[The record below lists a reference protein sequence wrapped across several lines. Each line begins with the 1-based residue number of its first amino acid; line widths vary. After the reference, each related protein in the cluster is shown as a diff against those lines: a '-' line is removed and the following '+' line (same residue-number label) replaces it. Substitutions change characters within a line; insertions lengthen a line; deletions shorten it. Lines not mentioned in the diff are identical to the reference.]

1 MIQMKEKTLASF
13 IQEAIDRARNN
24 GAAQLISWT
33 KKIEPLSMI
42 GAFKRTEHC
51 TENRL
56 FWTNSKQD
64 FILFGLGTA
73 TEVVAL
79 ENRFEQIEEKW
90 NELIESAL
98 IYNPYKKQ
106 GTGLTAIGG
115 MSFDPLE
122 AQGELWANFP
132 LSKLTVPKYLIMNEA
147 DEYYATFNRYVQAED
162 DVETVLAQ
170 INEVVNLLSTDL
182 DKSTLPKQEIE
193 KQNEKDPEAWK
204 ESVQKAVDTIK
215 AKKAQKIVL
224 ARELRLKLSDRVQV
238 SSLVEKLFITQPQ
251 SYIFAYEQGDDCFV
265 GASPERLVQ
274 VQGDELLSTCLAGT
288 AARGKDE
295 KEDKQI
301 ADAELVHNAKNR
313 EEHDHVVQMIKS
325 SISPFCHDIKIP
337 NQPTVL
343 TLRNLQHLYT
353 PVRAR
358 LNNGVSVFNLIE
370 VLHPTPALGG
380 VPTETALQF
389 IREEEKFTR
398 GWYGAPIGWL
408 DYNGNSEF
416 AVAIRSG
423 LVQKDEMSL
432 FAGCGVMA
440 DSDPDKEY
448 EETAV
453 KFLPMLTI
461 LEDNE

>member
-13 IQEAIDRARNN
+13 LQDAIDRASDN
-24 GAAQLISWT
+24 GTAQLISWT
-33 KKIEPLSMI
+33 KKIEALSMI
-42 GAFKRTEHC
+42 GAFKRTEHGSD
-51 TENRL
+51 NRL

-64 FILFGLGTA
+64 FILFGLGTT

-79 ENRFEQIEEKW
+79 ENRFEQLEEKW
-90 NELIESAL
+90 AELIESAL

-115 MSFDPLE
+115 MRFDPLE

-132 LSKLTVPKYLIMNEA
+132 LTILTVPEYLIVNEA
-147 DEYYATFNRYVQAED
+147 DDYYATFNRYVQPED
-162 DVETVLAQ
+162 DVEAILAQ
-170 INEVVNLLSTDL
+170 VNEVVNLLSTDL
-182 DKSTLPKQEIE
+182 DKPTLPKQKIE
-193 KQNEKDPEAWK
+193 NQIEKDPEAWK

-215 AKKAQKIVL
+215 VKKAQKIVL
-224 ARELRLKLSDRVQV
+224 ARELRLKLNNRVQV
-238 SSLVEKLFITQPQ
+238 SSLVEKLLITQPQ

-295 KEDKQI
+295 EEDKQI

-325 SISPFCHDIKIP
+325 SISPFCHDINIP

-353 PVRAR
+353 PVRGR

-370 VLHPTPALGG
+370 VLHPTPTVGG
-380 VPTETALQF
+380 VPTEKALKC
-389 IREEEKFTR
+389 IREEEKCTR

-408 DYNGNSEF
+408 DYNGN
-416 AVAIRSG
+416 
-423 LVQKDEMSL
+423 
-432 FAGCGVMA
+432 
-440 DSDPDKEY
+440 
-448 EETAV
+448 
-453 KFLPMLTI
+453 
-461 LEDNE
+461 

>member
-204 ESVQKAVDTIK
+204 ESVQKAVDMIK

-238 SSLVEKLFITQPQ
+238 SSLVEKLLITQPQ

>member
-132 LSKLTVPKYLIMNEA
+132 LSKL
-147 DEYYATFNRYVQAED
+147 
-162 DVETVLAQ
+162 
-170 INEVVNLLSTDL
+170 
-182 DKSTLPKQEIE
+182 
-193 KQNEKDPEAWK
+193 
-204 ESVQKAVDTIK
+204 
-215 AKKAQKIVL
+215 
-224 ARELRLKLSDRVQV
+224 
-238 SSLVEKLFITQPQ
+238 
-251 SYIFAYEQGDDCFV
+251 
-265 GASPERLVQ
+265 
-274 VQGDELLSTCLAGT
+274 
-288 AARGKDE
+288 
-295 KEDKQI
+295 
-301 ADAELVHNAKNR
+301 
-313 EEHDHVVQMIKS
+313 
-325 SISPFCHDIKIP
+325 
-337 NQPTVL
+337 
-343 TLRNLQHLYT
+343 
-353 PVRAR
+353 
-358 LNNGVSVFNLIE
+358 
-370 VLHPTPALGG
+370 
-380 VPTETALQF
+380 
-389 IREEEKFTR
+389 
-398 GWYGAPIGWL
+398 
-408 DYNGNSEF
+408 
-416 AVAIRSG
+416 
-423 LVQKDEMSL
+423 
-432 FAGCGVMA
+432 
-440 DSDPDKEY
+440 
-448 EETAV
+448 
-453 KFLPMLTI
+453 
-461 LEDNE
+461 

>member
-1 MIQMKEKTLASF
+1 
-13 IQEAIDRARNN
+13 
-24 GAAQLISWT
+24 
-33 KKIEPLSMI
+33 
-42 GAFKRTEHC
+42 
-51 TENRL
+51 
-56 FWTNSKQD
+56 NSKQD

-238 SSLVEKLFITQPQ
+238 SSLVE
-251 SYIFAYEQGDDCFV
+251 
-265 GASPERLVQ
+265 
-274 VQGDELLSTCLAGT
+274 
-288 AARGKDE
+288 
-295 KEDKQI
+295 
-301 ADAELVHNAKNR
+301 
-313 EEHDHVVQMIKS
+313 
-325 SISPFCHDIKIP
+325 
-337 NQPTVL
+337 
-343 TLRNLQHLYT
+343 
-353 PVRAR
+353 
-358 LNNGVSVFNLIE
+358 
-370 VLHPTPALGG
+370 
-380 VPTETALQF
+380 
-389 IREEEKFTR
+389 
-398 GWYGAPIGWL
+398 
-408 DYNGNSEF
+408 
-416 AVAIRSG
+416 
-423 LVQKDEMSL
+423 
-432 FAGCGVMA
+432 
-440 DSDPDKEY
+440 
-448 EETAV
+448 
-453 KFLPMLTI
+453 
-461 LEDNE
+461 

>member
-238 SSLVEKLFITQPQ
+238 SSLVEKLLITQPQ

-453 KFLPMLTI
+453 KFLPMLKI